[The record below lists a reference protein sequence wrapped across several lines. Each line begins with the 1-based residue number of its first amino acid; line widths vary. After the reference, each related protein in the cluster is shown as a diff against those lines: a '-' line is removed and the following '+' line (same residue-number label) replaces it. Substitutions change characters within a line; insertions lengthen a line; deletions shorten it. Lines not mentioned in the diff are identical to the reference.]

1 MKADDRV
8 DAVLKS
14 IGTAEAHVRSE
25 YVRDLPGT
33 MATVGAVPHY
43 ALTAQPGVVSV
54 ISGREGVAGFYDAA
68 HQVAVPQASRF
79 LTQIATDWYMF
90 VENMPTRTWIADGS
104 LRTVHT
110 VTLLITDGDG
120 IKCEFVWERPPA
132 EPATA
137 EPATVGP
144 LPMDQ
149 FRSVSLHEEF
159 LVATCSGDRTAITA
173 VLEPD
178 CRWAERDYQ
187 SRADGGAILDLHGAN
202 AAADHLAQWHAQYR
216 PERVSVLNRQATG
229 WFVFAEELWTVRP
242 DGGERRQIRKAVI
255 YPVRPGGKLRGAI
268 GYGTD
273 PAVPS
278 TLSNR
283 SFGQA
288 FWPEAESDRGKV
300 LQSRNR
306 SSNAI

>member
-1 MKADDRV
+1 MKADDWV
-8 DAVLKS
+8 DAVLAS

-25 YVRDLPGT
+25 YVRDLAGT

-54 ISGREGVAGFYDAA
+54 ISGRDAVAGFYDAA
-68 HQVAVPQASRF
+68 HKVAVPRASRF

-110 VTLLITDGDG
+110 VTLLITDHDG

-132 EPATA
+132 EAATA
-137 EPATVGP
+137 GS

-159 LVATCSGDRTAITA
+159 LAAACGGDRAAIMA
-173 VLEPD
+173 ALDRD

-187 SRADGGAILDLHGAN
+187 SSADGGAILDLLGGE
-202 AAADHLAQWHAQYR
+202 AAADQLAQWHARYT
-216 PERVSVLNRQATG
+216 PERVSVLNRQATD
-229 WFVFAEELWTVRP
+229 WYVFAEELWTVRP
-242 DGGERRQIRKAVI
+242 DGGEPQQIRKAVI
-255 YPVRPGGKLRGAI
+255 YGVSADGKLRAAI

-273 PAVPS
+273 PATPS
-278 TLSNR
+278 VLADR
-283 SFGQA
+283 SVGQA
-288 FWPEAESDRGKV
+288 FWPEAEADRGKA
-300 LQSRNR
+300 LQSRNP

>member
-8 DAVLKS
+8 DAVLRS

-25 YVRDLPGT
+25 YVRDLAGT

-79 LTQIATDWYMF
+79 LTQIASDWYMF

-110 VTLLITDGDG
+110 VTLLINDSDG

-137 EPATVGP
+137 GP
-144 LPMDQ
+144 LPIDR

-159 LVATCSGDRTAITA
+159 LVATCSGDRAAITA
-173 VLEPD
+173 VLDPD
-178 CRWAERDYQ
+178 CRWAERDYL
-187 SRADGGAILDLHGAN
+187 SSADGGAILDLQGAR
-202 AAADHLAQWHAQYR
+202 AAADHLALWHERYQ
-216 PERVSVLNRQATG
+216 PERVSVLNRQATD
-229 WFVFAEELWTVRP
+229 WYVFAEELWTVRP
-242 DGGERRQIRKAVI
+242 DGGERRQIRKAMI
-255 YPVRPGGKLRGAI
+255 YGVSADGKLRAAI

-273 PAVPS
+273 PATPS
-278 TLSNR
+278 PLADG

-288 FWPEAESDRGKV
+288 FWPEAAADRGKV
-300 LQSRNR
+300 LQSRNP
-306 SSNAI
+306 SSDAI

>member
-25 YVRDLPGT
+25 YVRDLAGT

-54 ISGREGVAGFYDAA
+54 ISGREGVARFYDAA
-68 HQVAVPQASRF
+68 HKVAVPQASRF
-79 LTQIATDWYMF
+79 LTQIATEWYMF

-110 VTLLITDGDG
+110 GTLLITDSDG

-132 EPATA
+132 EAPTA
-137 EPATVGP
+137 GP

-159 LVATCSGDRTAITA
+159 LAATCGGDRAAIAA
-173 VLEPD
+173 VLDPD
-178 CRWAERDYQ
+178 CRWGERDYL
-187 SRADGGAILDLHGAN
+187 SKADGGAILDLHGAS
-202 AAADHLAQWHAQYR
+202 AAVDHLAQWHARYA
-216 PERVSVLNRQATG
+216 PERVSVLNRQATD

-242 DGGERRQIRKAVI
+242 DGGEPRQIRKAVI
-255 YPVRPGGKLRGAI
+255 YPIGTDGKLRGAI

-273 PAVPS
+273 PTVPS
-278 TLSNR
+278 ALTDG

-288 FWPEAESDRGKV
+288 FWPEAEADRGKV
-300 LQSRNR
+300 LQSRNPA
-306 SSNAI
+306 SHAI